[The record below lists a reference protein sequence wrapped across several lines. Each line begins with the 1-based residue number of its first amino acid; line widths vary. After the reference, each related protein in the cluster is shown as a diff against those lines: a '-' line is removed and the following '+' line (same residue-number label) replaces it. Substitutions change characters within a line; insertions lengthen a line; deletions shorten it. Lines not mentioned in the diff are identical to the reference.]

1 MWAEVPFVLSQFT
14 LLPYGHTD
22 GWHLAHG
29 YTAAAYLQHCKKSS
43 KSCVFVL
50 HCQILQFSGLN
61 FHALQFEFHIP
72 SFRPW
77 FSRSVFSRLAI
88 WSFIHNVLHF
98 QRSGRKLFFIWTSAA
113 RWRNKCRLRCS
124 CAWLM
129 QTSPR
134 SVMHSPSSNYS
145 SVFFSKSTVFSVRQ
159 WTGHK
164 IQSLENPVSCMRWLS
179 SSCH

>member
-88 WSFIHNVLHF
+88 WSFIFIMSCIFSAPEESYFSYGLLLPGDVTNVD
-98 QRSGRKLFFIWTSAA
+98 SGAAA
-113 RWRNKCRLRCS
+113 RDWCRLVHA
-124 CAWLM
+124 AWCIRRAA
-129 QTSPR
+129 TIAA
-134 SVMHSPSSNYS
+134 
-145 SVFFSKSTVFSVRQ
+145 FFF
-159 WTGHK
+159 
-164 IQSLENPVSCMRWLS
+164 
-179 SSCH
+179 